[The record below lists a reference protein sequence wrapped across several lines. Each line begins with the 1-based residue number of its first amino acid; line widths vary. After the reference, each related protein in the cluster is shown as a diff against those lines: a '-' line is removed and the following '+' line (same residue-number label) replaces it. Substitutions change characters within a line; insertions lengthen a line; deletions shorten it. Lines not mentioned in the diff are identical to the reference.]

1 MERRDA
7 LFHVV
12 EQELVDLAR
21 GDGLARVEGV
31 EDVVHLLVA
40 ERDGGV
46 LRVVVAV
53 FSPPGMAA
61 AAGRCC
67 GLVSHDHAIVV
78 AVVDLR
84 EGLVLWS
91 VWLMPP
97 VT

>member
-7 LFHVV
+7 PFHVV

-40 ERDGGV
+40 ERDAGGV
-46 LRVVVAV
+46 LHVVAV

-84 EGLVLWS
+84 EVLVLWS